1 MTDFVFVPPNNLED
15 LGTTVTKYENNLAAL
30 RILKELEAEGR
41 GEATLHEQTILSK
54 YVGWGDSTL
63 LRRAFPNGAASSQL
77 PPAAELK
84 ELLSDEEIRAL
95 RASSLNA
102 HYTAIPV
109 IRAMYAGL
117 LYVGLHRLRRENGAR
132 LRVLEPAVGIGHF
145 IGAMPPELKERSDW
159 VAVELDSLSA
169 RITKLLYP
177 SATVYAE
184 GFESANLPP
193 DWFDLVISNVPFGNY
208 KVCDVSFKEP
218 YLHAAIHDYYFA
230 KALRVTRPGGVVA
243 FITSRFT
250 LDKQDTRLRAHLATH
265 AEMLAAVRLPN
276 DAFSANAG
284 TEVVTDIIILRKR
297 SSPDKEAAACEA
309 WVGAEDTI
317 VMHESGMP
325 MSIMLNRL
333 MIADPKLMLG
343 RPVVAQHG
351 MYGRN
356 EFTVKPDGRDLAGSL
371 RQTLERI
378 LLANI
383 LAPESLVSNEP
394 TLDVSAQTDAGR
406 GESERERLELT
417 LQMELSEVSAARAG
431 FEWAIS

>member
-1 MTDFVFVPPNNLED
+1 MTDFVFDPSNNLED
-15 LGTTVTKYENNLAAL
+15 LGTTVIKYENNLAAI

-41 GEATLHEQTILSK
+41 VEATLHEQTILSK

-63 LRRAFPNGAASSQL
+63 LKRAFPNGTASPQL

-84 ELLSDEEIRAL
+84 ELLSDDEVKAL

-109 IRAMYAGL
+109 VRAIYAGL
-117 LYVGLHRLRRENGAR
+117 LHMGLHRLRRESGVR
-132 LRVLEPAVGIGHF
+132 LRVLEPAAGIGHF

-159 VAVELDSLSA
+159 AAVELDSLSA

-177 SATVYAE
+177 STTVYAE

-218 YLHAAIHDYYFA
+218 YLRAAIHDYYFA
-230 KALRVTRPGGVVA
+230 KALRVARPGGVIA

-250 LDKQDTRLRAHLATH
+250 LDKQDTRLRAYLATH
-265 AEMLAAVRLPN
+265 AELLAAVRLPN
-276 DAFSANAG
+276 DAFTANAG
-284 TEVVTDIIILRKR
+284 TQVVTDIILLRKR
-297 SSPDKEAAACEA
+297 SAPDKEAATREA
-309 WVGAEDTI
+309 WVEAQDTT
-317 VMHESGMP
+317 VLHESGTP

-343 RPVVAQHG
+343 QPVVAQHG
-351 MYGRN
+351 MYSRN
-356 EFTVKPDGRDLAGSL
+356 EFTVKGDGRELASSL
-371 RQTLERI
+371 NQKLERI
-378 LLANI
+378 IQSKQLA
-383 LAPESLVSNEP
+383 
-394 TLDVSAQTDAGR
+394 
-406 GESERERLELT
+406 
-417 LQMELSEVSAARAG
+417 
-431 FEWAIS
+431 